1 MSGWSQQIDIYCERM
16 GPQFWAE
23 PVNAITNGAFL
34 IAAALVFT
42 VLRRDGRLEAGT
54 GLLLALLTA
63 IGIGS
68 FLFHTVA
75 TRWAALADV
84 LPIML
89 FILAYLALTM
99 RRGFGLTW
107 GWSGAIT
114 IAFLPAS
121 AGLSS
126 LLGAL
131 GGDALGG
138 SSGYLPALLALV
150 FAGSWLRARHVTAGG
165 WLLLAAGVFFVSITL
180 RTLDQPLCEATP
192 FGTHFL
198 WHVLNAVVL
207 GLLIWA
213 LARMPGARAKS
224 P

>member
-1 MSGWSQQIDIYCERM
+1 MGGWSQQIDIYCERM

-23 PVNAITNGAFL
+23 PVNAVTNGAFL

-68 FLFHTVA
+68 FLFHTIA

-99 RRGFGLTW
+99 RRGFRLSWWWAG
-107 GWSGAIT
+107 GIT
-114 IAFLPAS
+114 LAFLPAS
-121 AGLSS
+121 FAVSS
-126 LLGAL
+126 LVGRLAGGAL
-131 GGDALGG
+131 GGSGG
-138 SSGYLPALLALV
+138 YVPALLALV
-150 FAGSWLRARHVTAGG
+150 IAGG
-165 WLLLAAGVFFVSITL
+165 WLWARGVRDGQWLLAAAAVFVASITL
-180 RTLDQPLCEATP
+180 RTLDQPLCQATP
-192 FGTHFL
+192 FGTHFM

-213 LARMPGARAKS
+213 LSRMPGAPEKS
-224 P
+224 R

>member
-1 MSGWSQQIDIYCERM
+1 MGGWSQQIDIYCERM

-99 RRGFGLTW
+99 RRGFRLNWWWAG
-107 GWSGAIT
+107 GIT
-114 IAFLPAS
+114 LAFLPAS
-121 AGLSS
+121 FAVSS
-126 LLGAL
+126 LVGQLA
-131 GGDALGG
+131 GGTLGG
-138 SSGYLPALLALV
+138 SSGYVPALLAL
-150 FAGSWLRARHVTAGG
+150 LIAGG
-165 WLLLAAGVFFVSITL
+165 WLWARGVRDGQWLLAAAAVFVASITL
-180 RTLDQPLCEATP
+180 RTLDQPLCQATP

-198 WHVLNAVVL
+198 WHVLNAGVL

-213 LARMPGARAKS
+213 LARMPGARATS
-224 P
+224 A

>member
-1 MSGWSQQIDIYCERM
+1 MGGWSQQIDIYCERM

-23 PVNAITNGAFL
+23 PVNAVTNAAFL
-34 IAAALVFT
+34 IAAAWVFV
-42 VLRRDGRLEAGT
+42 VLRREGRLEAGT

-68 FLFHTVA
+68 FLFHTIA

-99 RRGFGLTW
+99 RRGFRLNWWWAG
-107 GWSGAIT
+107 GIT
-114 IAFLPAS
+114 LAFLPAS
-121 AGLSS
+121 FAVSS
-126 LLGAL
+126 LVGQIA
-131 GGDALGG
+131 GGALGG
-138 SSGYLPALLALV
+138 SSGYVQALLALV
-150 FAGSWLRARHVTAGG
+150 IAGG
-165 WLLLAAGVFFVSITL
+165 WLWARGVRDGQWLLAAAAVFVASITL
-180 RTLDQPLCEATP
+180 RTLDQPLCQATP
-192 FGTHFL
+192 FGTHFM

-213 LARMPGARAKS
+213 LSRMPGAPEKS
-224 P
+224 V